1 MKAAKRALTLALA
14 AALCTGLA
22 GCGQPAQSQPA
33 ESTPAPTEAPQK
45 VTTFEAE
52 GHWFKIPA
60 AYSAEG
66 VDKFGKKVA
75 DLQQTLLTPENTVY
89 VALIP
94 DKTEFAAGDVPVLES
109 APMLES
115 IAANA
120 GDAQLIDLTGTLTLE
135 DFYRT
140 DGHWRQ
146 ERIQPVLDT
155 LGAAMGFSVD
165 LSTFTPNSH
174 EGFVGAYSAEI
185 PADQHPAE
193 DIVWLTS
200 PATESASVV
209 DYEGKPSQVY
219 ALDKLDSDIPYDVY
233 LSGANPLLTITCPDA
248 ETDRELVIFRDSFG
262 SSLAPLLCGQY
273 RTITL
278 VDLRYLHSKLLPDYL
293 EFTNQDVLFL
303 YSAAV
308 VNHSTMLR

>member
-22 GCGQPAQSQPA
+22 GCGQPAQS
-33 ESTPAPTEAPQK
+33 TPAPSEAPPK

-52 GHWFKIPA
+52 GHWFKIPDD
-60 AYSAEG
+60 YSQES
-66 VDKFGKKVA
+66 VDKFGKKLTK
-75 DLQQTLLTPENTVY
+75 LQQTMLTPDNKVY
-89 VALIP
+89 VAVIP
-94 DKTEFAAGDVPVLES
+94 DKTELAAGDGPVLNS

-115 IAANA
+115 IALHAP
-120 GDAQLIDLTGTLTLE
+120 DARQIDLSGLLTLE

-146 ERIQPVLDT
+146 ERTQPVLDA

-165 LSTFTPNSH
+165 LSTFTPNSRQ
-174 EGFVGAYSAEI
+174 GFVGAYSAEI
-185 PADQHPAE
+185 PPQQHPQE
-193 DIVWLTS
+193 EIVWLTS
-200 PATESASVV
+200 LATESASVV
-209 DYEGKPSQVY
+209 DYEGKASAVY
-219 ALDKLDSDIPYDVY
+219 ALDRLDSEIPYDVY

-278 VDLRYLHSKLLPDYL
+278 VDLRYMASGMIPQYL
-293 EFTNQDVLFL
+293 EFTDQDVLFL

-308 VNHSTMLR
+308 VNRSTLLR